1 MPTSVR
7 VAIIV
12 MSVLAGL
19 LLLNTAVSL
28 YVFAEVVGVIAE
40 SQGLSQGEAER
51 VTLLWLAPNLVFG
64 LVFALS
70 AWFVPRRHAWAR
82 WLGLAVA
89 SMLGIFLVLTA
100 GAGGGITI
108 MSLLL
113 FVLCLAAVTS
123 LAARPTSAWMPRL
136 RARG

>member
-7 VAIIV
+7 VAVIT
-12 MSVLAGL
+12 MALLAGL

-28 YVFAEVVGVIAE
+28 YVFEEIAE
-40 SQGLSQGEAER
+40 RVAEAQELSRSEAER
-51 VTLLWLAPNLVFG
+51 TLFYWLAPNLVFG
-64 LVFALS
+64 LIFGLA

-89 SMLGIFLVLTA
+89 SMLAAFHVLTA
-100 GAGGGITI
+100 FSSGGVTI
-108 MSLLL
+108 VTLLL
-113 FVLCLAAVTS
+113 FILCLATITS

-136 RARG
+136 RDPR